1 MNSGNY
7 YTKTETD
14 DRISEFI
21 EQHIPDNIT
30 TQGNEFNTG
39 NNLVKLI
46 NGKISNNLLNFTIPV
61 IITNFNYPNHETIPT
76 TLAVSNFVD
85 NKINEINIPDTSS
98 FITIDTN
105 NLTNYY
111 NKVECDNKYALKSQL
126 NNYFSKTKY
135 DNRYALKS
143 DIPEIPEDLN
153 NKLTTVWVSG
163 KYNLLNEG
171 TQYSSYEYIFDC
183 DFTLT
188 NEQLIKARG
197 EVNLFWKDE
206 SEAMSLGYNNG
217 DQIFYWCFIAKCMD
231 SDNTESFFP
240 KLEIYNDV
248 NTNQTKARFFA
259 PSNYF
264 LIINKKNGQYKSYVK
279 PNNYFQ
285 IQIRIFY

>member
-39 NNLVKLI
+39 NNLVKLV
-46 NGKISNNLLNFTIPV
+46 NGKIPNNLLNFTIPV
-61 IITNFNYPNHETIPT
+61 IVTNFNYPNHETIPT

-85 NKINEINIPDTSS
+85 NKINEINIPNTSS
-98 FITIDTN
+98 FIAKDTN

-111 NKVECDNKYALKSQL
+111 TKVECDNKYALKSQL
-126 NNYFSKTKY
+126 NNYFPKTES

-217 DQIFYWCFIAKCMD
+217 DQIFYWCFIAKRMD
-231 SDNTESFFP
+231 SDNTEGFFP

-264 LIINKKNGQYKSYVK
+264 LIINKNNGQYNAYVK

-285 IQIRIFY
+285 IQIKIFY